1 MQRLGGL
8 VPKAIE
14 KLKAGKNLEFYRL
27 KEAWLSAVGPIMATQ
42 TEPKK
47 VQGRTLYVV
56 VGSPHWSQ
64 EISLNQRT
72 ILRRLRER
80 LGRAPSRIVCWV
92 GQPHLHLDP
101 ATEPAADAEPLP
113 WADWPIPE
121 SRRRAIEAT
130 VSSLDEVELQTK
142 LRRLLELSVQR
153 ELYLVAQG
161 RLPCSMCGDLYEPD
175 RELCPECLKQRT
187 EDRDRAVL
195 RLLSKRPWLTGRDL
209 QEMAPSLTRQEVLN
223 LRKTL
228 HTDWITQAW
237 QRTEGADGAELDPLF
252 DATFAQLLEGIAM
265 LRCSL
270 QREQLEPRH
279 LLFAL
284 GKRLGNGYLRFQR
297 RQRDGAPPAE

>member
-8 VPKAIE
+8 VPKAVE

-72 ILRRLRER
+72 ILRRLRQR
-80 LGRAPSRIVCWV
+80 LGRAPSKIVCWV

-101 ATEPAADAEPLP
+101 TVEPSPKDEPLP
-113 WADWPIPE
+113 WNDWPIPE
-121 SRRRAIEAT
+121 SRRQAIEAT
-130 VSSLDEVELQTK
+130 VATLSEEELQSK

-153 ELYLVAQG
+153 ELYLLAQG
-161 RLPCSMCGDLYEPD
+161 RLPCPLCGDLYEPHD
-175 RELCPECLKQRT
+175 ELCPECLKQRR
-187 EDRDRAVL
+187 EDRDRTVL
-195 RLLSKRPWLTGRDL
+195 RTLAKRPWLTGRDL

-237 QRTEGADGAELDPLF
+237 QKSEGSDGAELDSLF
-252 DATFAQLLEGIAM
+252 DEPFAKLLEGIAM

-270 QREQLEPRH
+270 QQEQLEPRH

-284 GKRLGNGYLRFQR
+284 GKRLGNGYLRFRRLQR
-297 RQRDGAPPAE
+297 STAPPAE